1 MRPPLPSPSTSAGA
15 AGTSAGT
22 AAGLLAG
29 TPASPLAR
37 TLASDLPTVP
47 PGSAVR
53 LQGWVHRRREL
64 ATVTFLV
71 LRDRTG
77 LAQVVVRSGVGQAGL
92 AGQERGVPP
101 EETTVEVTGTVT
113 ANPQAP
119 GGVEVTGSDGAG
131 PVITPLTDAAET
143 PPVELWRP
151 ALTAALPTLLDHA
164 AVAWRHPA
172 QKARWE
178 IAAASLR
185 GFRATLD
192 AAGFTEVCT
201 PKLVGTATESGANV
215 FAVDYFGRPAYL
227 AQSPQF
233 YKQQMVGVFERV
245 YEVGPV
251 FRAEP
256 HDTVRHLAEYRSLDV
271 ELGFVRDHHDV
282 LAVLREVVAGMADAV
297 RGSGAAERLG
307 IEVPEVPA
315 RIPVLH
321 FADALELVGAP
332 SDEPDLAPEHE
343 RALGEWALAE
353 HGSDFVAIEGY
364 PMAKRPF
371 YTHPEPG
378 SGPGGPGSEP
388 GGERWSNSFDLLF
401 RGLELVTGG
410 QRLHRYAD
418 YVAAIEAR
426 GEDPA
431 SYASYLE
438 AFRHGMPPHG
448 GFAIGLERWVARLVG
463 AANVREV
470 TPFPRDLHRL
480 VP

>member
-1 MRPPLPSPSTSAGA
+1 MRPPLQAPATRSPVCGSHTQDA
-15 AGTSAGT
+15 
-22 AAGLLAG
+22 
-29 TPASPLAR
+29 PAR
-37 TLASDLPTVP
+37 TLARDLSAAP
-47 PGSAVR
+47 PGSTVR
-53 LQGWVHRRREL
+53 LQGWVHRRRQL

-77 LAQVVVRSGVGQAGL
+77 LAQVVVRTGVGQAL
-92 AGQERGVPP
+92 EVPP

-119 GGVEVTGSDGAG
+119 GGVEVTE

-164 AVAWRHPA
+164 AVTWRHPA

-178 IAAASLR
+178 VAAASLR

-192 AAGFTEVCT
+192 AAGFTEICT

-215 FAVDYFGRPAYL
+215 FPVDYFGRPAYL

-271 ELGFVRDHHDV
+271 ELGFVRDHRDV
-282 LAVLREVVAGMADAV
+282 LAVLRDVLAGMADAV
-297 RGSGAAERLG
+297 RGSGAAGRLG
-307 IEVPEVPA
+307 IEVPEIPA
-315 RIPVLH
+315 EIPVLH
-321 FADALELVGAP
+321 FADALALVGAP

-353 HGSDFVAIEGY
+353 HGSRLRRDRGLSHGQAAVLHA
-364 PMAKRPF
+364 
-371 YTHPEPG
+371 
-378 SGPGGPGSEP
+378 SGAGLGAGRSGRRSGRLSGGATASTCCSAA
-388 GGERWSNSFDLLF
+388 SNS
-401 RGLELVTGG
+401 
-410 QRLHRYAD
+410 
-418 YVAAIEAR
+418 
-426 GEDPA
+426 
-431 SYASYLE
+431 
-438 AFRHGMPPHG
+438 
-448 GFAIGLERWVARLVG
+448 
-463 AANVREV
+463 
-470 TPFPRDLHRL
+470 
-480 VP
+480 

>member
-1 MRPPLPSPSTSAGA
+1 
-15 AGTSAGT
+15 
-22 AAGLLAG
+22 
-29 TPASPLAR
+29 
-37 TLASDLPTVP
+37 
-47 PGSAVR
+47 VR

-77 LAQVVVRSGVGQAGL
+77 LAQVVVRSGSGVGPAVPQGSPRVPP
-92 AGQERGVPP
+92 QVPP
-101 EETTVEVTGTVT
+101 EETTVTVTGTVT

-119 GGVEVTGSDGAG
+119 GGVEITD

-151 ALTAALPTLLDHA
+151 ALTVALPTLLDHA

-178 IAAASLR
+178 VAAASLR

-192 AAGFTEVCT
+192 ATGFTEICT

-271 ELGFVRDHHDV
+271 ELGFVRDHRDV
-282 LAVLREVVAGMADAV
+282 LAVLRDVLAGMADAV

-307 IEVPEVPA
+307 LEVPEVPA
-315 RIPVLH
+315 ELPVIH
-321 FADALELVGAP
+321 FADALALVGAP
-332 SDEPDLAPEHE
+332 ADEPDLAPEHE
-343 RALGEWALAE
+343 RALGEWAMAE
-353 HGSDFVAIEGY
+353 HGSDFVAVEGY
-364 PMAKRPF
+364 PMTKRPF
-371 YTHPEPG
+371 YTHPEPRSSTAAG
-378 SGPGGPGSEP
+378 DA
-388 GGERWSNSFDLLF
+388 RWSNSFDLLF

-431 SYASYLE
+431 AYASYLA